1 MKKNKWVLII
11 LIVVVAVIFVF
22 GKEFNVP
29 ENTKLNDKK
38 VESKDKIEELI
49 ANMTLEEKIAQMFVI
64 YVNKNVVDRDLKAF
78 LEKNKPSGIIL
89 MKENFSTYDN
99 TKKFVQDIKNLSEI
113 PPIISVDQEGG
124 RVQRL
129 KFLSDVNVTDIP
141 DMLTLGETN
150 DMKLAYQTGKVI
162 AEELRSI
169 GVNVVYA
176 PVVDVFSNKEN
187 KVIGNRSFGSDAN
200 QVSRMA
206 LSLANGI
213 EDNGVIATYKHFPGH
228 GDTSIDSHDNLPVI
242 SKSYEELESLELIPF
257 VQAVNNDAKLIMIG
271 HIAFPNLTNDNTPAS
286 LSKVLI
292 TDILKNKLNYNGL
305 VITDALNM
313 DALTKNYS
321 SEDIIIKAI
330 EAGVD
335 LLLMPDDLEKSI
347 EVVKNKISEER
358 IDESVKKILSFKY
371 KYIDNDNFLD
381 RSYLGSEE
389 HQKIIESINN

>member
-49 ANMTLEEKIAQMFVI
+49 ANMTLEEKIAQMFVVYI
-64 YVNKNVVDRDLKAF
+64 NKNVVDRDLKAF

-89 MKENFSTYDN
+89 MQENFSTYDN

-129 KFLSDVNVTDIP
+129 KFLSDVNVTDVP

-213 EDNGVIATYKHFPGH
+213 EDNWVIATYKHFPGH

-242 SKSYEELESLELIPF
+242 SKSYKELESLELIPF
-257 VQAVNNDAKLIMIG
+257 VQAVNNDAKLIMVG

-286 LSKVLI
+286 LSKILI

-347 EVVKNKISEER
+347 KVVKNKISEER

>member
-49 ANMTLEEKIAQMFVI
+49 ANMTLEEKIAQMFVVYI
-64 YVNKNVVDRDLKAF
+64 NKNVVDRDLKAF

-89 MKENFSTYDN
+89 MQENFSTYDN

-129 KFLSDVNVTDIP
+129 KFLSDVNVTDVP

-242 SKSYEELESLELIPF
+242 SKSYKELESLELIPF
-257 VQAVNNDAKLIMIG
+257 VQAVNNDAKLIMVG

-286 LSKVLI
+286 LSKILI

-347 EVVKNKISEER
+347 KVVKNKISEER